1 MVNNTGYY
9 AQWASQLRLVAQK
22 GKQGSCPCPWRCQRQ
37 PVKSGGG
44 RRGGEIPGS
53 STRAGGSD
61 LGVAGSSGS
70 PETVLPWQHTL
81 AEGDIGARPDKRS
94 LSRWSGRRATRRRW
108 GARRDSSRAAL
119 WQEAATFGV
128 ALSMGKSRWCLLE
141 LMVGEAV
148 KGDGEQRGE
157 QHGTVAMVLAA
168 TIVPEGGQRALSPWM
183 CSADTAATRANRS
196 GRWLGLKTGHPLG
209 T

>member
-1 MVNNTGYY
+1 MHSGRANSGWWPKKENRG
-9 AQWASQLRLVAQK
+9 AAPAHGAASGSRSNPAAAVEAGRYRGAAHGREDPIWGWRGRVAHRRQSFH
-22 GKQGSCPCPWRCQRQ
+22 GSTPWR
-37 PVKSGGG
+37 
-44 RRGGEIPGS
+44 RGTSVLGQ
-53 STRAGGSD
+53 TRG
-61 LGVAGSSGS
+61 
-70 PETVLPWQHTL
+70 H
-81 AEGDIGARPDKRS
+81 R
-94 LSRWSGRRATRRRW
+94 SRWSGRRATRRRW

-128 ALSMGKSRWCLLE
+128 ALSVGKGRWRLLE

-148 KGDGEQRGE
+148 KGDGERHGE

-168 TIVPEGGQRALSPWM
+168 TIVLEGGQRALSSWM
-183 CSADTAATRANRS
+183 CSADTAATRVNRS